1 VCPLWWGGRVARGKH
16 GNSRGK
22 LKAYIFKHKQ
32 RVNRKRGKTI
42 NTPSPPHSDAL
53 LPVMHFLQ

>member
-1 VCPLWWGGRVARGKH
+1 METSIRH
-16 GNSRGK
+16 GNRNKK